1 MIGHIYTCAFVGS
14 SYKYIMLFNALTWK
28 TQNWILSLL
37 ELMFVW
43 QIFCLEHVPLASH
56 FTFTMHGRICV
67 FLLSVV
73 LLPFF
78 NL

>member
-14 SYKYIMLFNALTWK
+14 SYKYIMLFNAWTWK

-43 QIFCLEHVPLASH
+43 QIFIWNIGP
-56 FTFTMHGRICV
+56 FTFYFYHARENLCLFIEC
-67 FLLSVV
+67 SVIACI
-73 LLPFF
+73 
-78 NL
+78 